1 MVYIKKSLIEW
12 VNFWRLC
19 LFLFFWTDDDV
30 KVSKCIVRMYQSA
43 TESIIS
49 GQTKQW
55 LWGRVKSKRYAIPVV
70 MHLANSFVTHK
81 TQSWTW
87 VSVCHFSPHRLR
99 VFMLRLGQQH
109 FIKSTLKLLKCRS
122 SVNSRHTI
130 YLLQSLQKQSW
141 TQAGKRNI
149 I

>member
-1 MVYIKKSLIEW
+1 MVYIKKSLNTLKIN
-12 VNFWRLC
+12 VLSGLTFGG

-30 KVSKCIVRMYQSA
+30 KVSKCIIRMYQSA

-81 TQSWTW
+81 TQ
-87 VSVCHFSPHRLR
+87 L
-99 VFMLRLGQQH
+99 
-109 FIKSTLKLLKCRS
+109 
-122 SVNSRHTI
+122 
-130 YLLQSLQKQSW
+130 
-141 TQAGKRNI
+141 
-149 I
+149 